1 MKKQY
6 EVGKRYHNGK
16 FIGWAIWLVHPACTK
31 PCCPKTVAEF
41 YGKNAKRNAEYC
53 SVYLRHL
60 GDVK

>member
-16 FIGWAIWLVHPACTK
+16 FFGWAIWLVHLDCTGT
-31 PCCPKTVAEF
+31 CCPEKVAEF

-53 SVYLRHL
+53 AVYLRANSA
-60 GDVK
+60 